1 MTKAILSPRGPT
13 RTACGPRRKPNARA
27 RGEAAGESRAGPGTA
42 RGFGELWPRW
52 HRGVCLES
60 GANGALPWC
69 QLQEPSLYI
78 IKAVFILDN
87 DGHRLLAKV
96 TSHPRRKAPEDTVPQ
111 PQEPKSPPS

>member
-1 MTKAILSPRGPT
+1 MTCGASGAPPSPGQ
-13 RTACGPRRKPNARA
+13 GAR
-27 RGEAAGESRAGPGTA
+27 
-42 RGFGELWPRW
+42 
-52 HRGVCLES
+52 
-60 GANGALPWC
+60 ANGALPWC